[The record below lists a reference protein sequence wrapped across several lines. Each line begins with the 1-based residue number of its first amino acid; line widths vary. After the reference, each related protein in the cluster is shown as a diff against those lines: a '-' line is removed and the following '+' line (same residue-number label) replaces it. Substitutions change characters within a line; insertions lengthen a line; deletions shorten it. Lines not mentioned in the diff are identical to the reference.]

1 MRHPLSRRF
10 RPLLPAACLLLT
22 GCLGAAAAIPEE
34 EVAAFDR
41 PSRCVIPDSVSDSS
55 DRSGNKDTLAAKP

>member
-10 RPLLPAACLLLT
+10 RPLLLAPCLLLIS
-22 GCLGAAAAIPEE
+22 CLGAATAIPEE

-55 DRSGNKDTLAAKP
+55 NRSGNKDALAVKP

>member
-10 RPLLPAACLLLT
+10 RPLLPAACLLLA
-22 GCLGAAAAIPEE
+22 GCLGTVTAIPEE

-41 PSRCVIPDSVSDSS
+41 PSQCVLPDSVSDSS
-55 DRSGNKDTLAAKP
+55 DRSGNKDAPAVKP